1 MTLREL
7 RVHEERIL
15 ELIYDQIDRHGYD
28 AIRQAICR
36 KRKRMGI
43 TQAEV
48 SQASG
53 IHVISMA
60 QWESGQL
67 RLSDSELVRIWK
79 ALFQVQKTHWGA
91 QDSATVRI
99 LRKELSLT
107 QLEVAKLSGVTQ
119 GAVSRAERGST
130 VSKNVIMR
138 IVGILSAEK
147 DRRSISQ

>member
-1 MTLREL
+1 
-7 RVHEERIL
+7 
-15 ELIYDQIDRHGYD
+15 
-28 AIRQAICR
+28 
-36 KRKRMGI
+36 MGI

-48 SQASG
+48 CAASG
-53 IHVISMA
+53 IDAMLMDR
-60 QWESGQL
+60 WETGLL
-67 RLSDSELVRIWK
+67 RLSDSELVKIWK

-91 QDSATVRI
+91 EDSAAVRS

-107 QLEVAKLSGVTQ
+107 QLEVARLSGVTQ